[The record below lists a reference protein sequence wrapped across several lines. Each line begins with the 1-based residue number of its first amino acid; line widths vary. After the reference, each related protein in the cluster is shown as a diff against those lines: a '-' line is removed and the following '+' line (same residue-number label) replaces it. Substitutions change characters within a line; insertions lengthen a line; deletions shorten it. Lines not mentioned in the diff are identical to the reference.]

1 MRPQLAATVAG
12 VAVLLTAGVGAAVAS
27 GSGGDATGGA
37 RGSGPVKAVA
47 ALPLAAQPLVL
58 VTGRD
63 DHGEVVSANVA
74 LYTAAGSRRPLG
86 QVGDGTLARVVAV
99 EGTWLEVRTVEGPL
113 LQGWVDDYYLRRNVH
128 LVGPAPTCGVS
139 LDGSPRP
146 AGEQAVV
153 LEVKEGRA
161 RVALISTPTIG
172 WVSRAVVH
180 EFHPREGCRA
190 APNASGGS
198 PH

>member
-1 MRPQLAATVAG
+1 MRPRLAATVAG
-12 VAVLLTAGVGAAVAS
+12 VAVLLIVGIGVAVAS
-27 GSGGDATGGA
+27 GSGGDASGA
-37 RGSGPVKAVA
+37 RGSGSVVA
-47 ALPLAAQPLVL
+47 AGARPLAAQPLVL
-58 VTGRD
+58 VSGRD
-63 DHGEVVSANVA
+63 DHGEATSANVA

-86 QVGDGTLARVVAV
+86 QVRDGTLARVVAV
-99 EGTWLEVRTVEGPL
+99 EGTWLEVRTVEGPP
-113 LQGWVDDYYLRRNVH
+113 LQGWVDDYYLRRVIH

-161 RVALISTPTIG
+161 RVALVRTPTIG
-172 WVSRAVVH
+172 WVSRAVVR
-180 EFHPREGCRA
+180 ELPPREGCGA
-190 APNASGGS
+190 APNASGGA